1 MSSRTLSLAAVALW
15 ICAAGPVSA
24 QNLEAGKT
32 PAQIFAATCAVCHKG
47 PHGLLKT
54 VAPGSLPGFLRQH
67 YTTSTG
73 MAGAMSAYVLSNGA
87 ANRRAGDDLTREG
100 RETRKPRE
108 PEQRQEQEREKPA
121 HGRSAKPKDEGAAE
135 RADTKDKKPKVD
147 RRKPKNAP
155 AKDEPKDVSRPKPDA
170 TPESKP
176 ETPAAE
182 SNKPAAASE
191 KPSESGTQPESKP
204 AATDNAPDSSAKKP
218 AEDKPVSNMPVFN
231 VEPKPDAKPET
242 KSEDA
247 PAARSSAPAPE
258 KPAEPRAPAG
268 SPAVPLSQ

>member
-15 ICAAGPVSA
+15 ICAIGPVSA

-67 YTTSTG
+67 YTTSTS

-87 ANRRAGDDLTREG
+87 ANRRAGDDLTHEG

-108 PEQRQEQEREKPA
+108 PEQKQEQEREKPA

-135 RADTKDKKPKVD
+135 RSADTDAKGKKPKAD
-147 RRKPKNAP
+147 RRKPKHVP
-155 AKDEPKDVSRPKPDA
+155 AKDEPKDTSKPKPDTA
-170 TPESKP
+170 PESKP
-176 ETPAAE
+176 EAPAAE
-182 SNKPAAASE
+182 SNKPAVAPE
-191 KPSESGTQPESKP
+191 KPSESKP

-218 AEDKPVSNMPVFN
+218 DEDKPASNMPVFN
-231 VEPKPDAKPET
+231 VEPKPDAKPEP
-242 KSEDA
+242 KSEEA
-247 PAARSSAPAPE
+247 PAAPPPAPAPE

-268 SPAVPLSQ
+268 APSVPLSQ

>member
-121 HGRSAKPKDEGAAE
+121 HGRSAKPKDEGAGE

-147 RRKPKNAP
+147 RHKPKNAP

-182 SNKPAAASE
+182 SNKPAASE

-204 AATDNAPDSSAKKP
+204 AATDNAPDSSAKKS
-218 AEDKPVSNMPVFN
+218 AEDKPASNMPVFN
-231 VEPKPDAKPET
+231 VEPKPDAKPEA
-242 KSEDA
+242 KPEAA
-247 PAARSSAPAPE
+247 PAAPTPAPAPE

-268 SPAVPLSQ
+268 SPAVPLSH